1 MPTSRLMASGSATDV
16 PPNFM
21 TTVTTAS
28 PGRVGNNPPDP
39 PDLPDL
45 SDLLDPPD
53 LPDLSDLLD
62 PPDLPDLPDPP
73 GRACSQQPLPMH
85 QLGVQDGCPCGAA
98 NGVVPERDEF
108 VVEHRAAAEPA
119 DGHRHAAIPIR
130 VERRLRTI
138 GLRQVHDWL
147 RRRRWQTELLRPAA
161 E

>member
-53 LPDLSDLLD
+53 LPD
-62 PPDLPDLPDPP
+62 PP

-119 DGHRHAAIPIR
+119 DGPRHAAIPIR

-138 GLRQVHDWL
+138 GLRQVHDCL
-147 RRRRWQTELLRPAA
+147 RRPRC
-161 E
+161 

>member
-53 LPDLSDLLD
+53 LPD
-62 PPDLPDLPDPP
+62 PP

-85 QLGVQDGCPCGAA
+85 QLGVQDGCPRGAA

-138 GLRQVHDWL
+138 GFRQVHDWL
-147 RRRRWQTELLRPAA
+147 RRRGWQAELLRLAA
-161 E
+161 ERV